1 MDRSPSPVALMFSN
15 VARPFTPGIETRNMI
30 QALEHNVSENTSE
43 ASATI
48 LVLDDE
54 PCIADLLSEM
64 LRLLG
69 FDPTTCNSPL
79 VALDLLASRQF
90 DVVLSDYRMPQM
102 NGAEFFRR
110 VVTQYPE
117 LRSRVVFLTGDT
129 MTEETH
135 QFMSTQGSRYL
146 CKPFDIASVQ
156 QIISEIVAQDAA

>member
-1 MDRSPSPVALMFSN
+1 
-15 VARPFTPGIETRNMI
+15 MI
-30 QALEHNVSENTSE
+30 QTVEHNGPDTSTE
-43 ASATI
+43 ALATI

-110 VVTQYPE
+110 VVTQYPD
-117 LRSRVVFLTGDT
+117 LRSRFVFLTGDT
-129 MTEETH
+129 ISEETH
-135 QFMSTQGSRYL
+135 QFLSTQGSRYL
-146 CKPFDIASVQ
+146 SKPFDIASVQ
-156 QIISEIVAQDAA
+156 QVISEIVAQDAA